1 MVAPATWDGIPQKR
15 VNYIRTEDERYD
27 HPLIPV
33 LPGFVTFP
41 AHDQHPAIPV
51 GTPVRHADEQVTI
64 GPPVRRRAQE
74 PASGGTAAV
83 IADRVCLRAA

>member
-1 MVAPATWDGIPQKR
+1 

-33 LPGFVTFP
+33 PTGFVTFP

-51 GTPVRHADEQVTI
+51 GTPVRHAGEQVTV
-64 GPPVRRRAQE
+64 GPTSVVVLKNPR
-74 PASGGTAAV
+74 PAPP
-83 IADRVCLRAA
+83 LP